1 MEEKLVVECSEK
13 IEGNLKTLARKL
25 RLFKK
30 ASVGE
35 ISVHI
40 CNALAVNVVHYLALA
55 TGNDDAFRKC
65 ILDFNKKVVDLAEKS
80 LIKRKGWGD
89 D

>member
-13 IEGNLKTLARKL
+13 IEGNLKTLACKL
-25 RLFKK
+25 RLLKK
-30 ASVGE
+30 ASVNE
-35 ISVHI
+35 ISAHI
-40 CNALAVNVVHYLALA
+40 CNALAINVVHYLALV

-65 ILDFNKKVVDLAEKS
+65 ILNFNKKVVDLAEKV
-80 LIKRKGWGD
+80 LIKRKGWVD